1 MRRPRGN
8 GGDAVNK
15 LFKYSIGTSPYP
27 ELSVTLWG
35 EDRGKFPDLESA
47 LHGLFLG
54 HPFPVALTGRWQDR
68 FFPGISL
75 AGVPAEEVVQVWTTD
90 PEVVKRFEKAL
101 KAQTKT
107 DKPESHHE
115 GFVPHDG
122 TGERMGIACEIHV
135 GMIHRFQM
143 PKIAGL
149 LTDGTIPKGATSPAG
164 ARMLSFTP
172 NARSALQLKIF
183 QAQLAGISGRHDL
196 DGLREQMKGQLANMN
211 EGIRMLN
218 AYCNGTESLQHLHR
232 GDRAPG
238 ADPYCLFQSRVYLD
252 EELGLIANLVEMDFS
267 DVPQADK
274 WLFASDRWKK
284 LLPLPKCI
292 LVTRIRRDEKDYGP
306 GAGMVAAYWNALN
319 MAHLVWIRDGEN
331 VWRFGTDVKFE
342 ERIFPAADDASELVS
357 RIQEMIWRT
366 HYAPKKERE
375 DPFPEQKLKPAAPW
389 ESKNPV
395 SVKWED
401 DVKFP
406 TLESWLSSDRYT
418 PELNLSIH
426 RRASDALR
434 AHARASMPFALLL
447 QGIIDLKGIL
457 NIPAGSDLFDSQTQ
471 ARFIRLISDFSGGI
485 ADSRLTKQFER
496 HVNGCALK
504 PGDRIVGWRW
514 GVYTDSDRWAGEV
527 KWNKGKKAHGLFVFT
542 VHHVNESDPKK
553 DWSGKNFEIFA
564 HHPEPKKRAY
574 VNRYGSGE
582 PFNQKM
588 APNGAPICGE
598 FLPLDLPESLAEKL
612 LDDRNWKRANAWAV
626 PLLAQWHDLRKQFA
640 AVPDEKPFSLK
651 MRKKAEEIE

>member
-1 MRRPRGN
+1 MN
-8 GGDAVNK
+8 T
-15 LFKYSIGTSPYP
+15 LFKYVIGTSPYP

-75 AGVPAEEVVQVWTTD
+75 AGVPQEEVVQVWTTE
-90 PEVVKRFEKAL
+90 PETVKRFEKAL
-101 KAQTKT
+101 KAQTKS
-107 DKPESHHE
+107 DKPQSHHE

-122 TGERMGIACEIHV
+122 HGHNMGIACEIHV
-135 GMIHRFQM
+135 GMIHRYQM
-143 PKIAGL
+143 PKIAGM
-149 LTDGTIPKGATSPAG
+149 LTDGTHQQGATSPAG

-172 NARSALQLKIF
+172 NARSALQLRIF
-183 QAQLAGISGRHDL
+183 QAQLASVSGRHDL
-196 DGLREQMKGQLANMN
+196 GEMREQMKGQLANMN

-218 AYCNGTESLQHLHR
+218 AYCNGTESLQHLRR

-238 ADPYCLFQSRVYLD
+238 ADPYGLFQTRLYLD
-252 EELGLIANLVEMDFS
+252 EELGLIANLIELDFK
-267 DVPQADK
+267 DVPQIDK
-274 WLFASDRWKK
+274 WLFSADRWKK

-292 LVTRIRRDEKDYGP
+292 VVTRIRRDEKDYGP
-306 GAGMVAAYWNALN
+306 GAGIMGAFWNAMN

-342 ERIFPAADDASELVS
+342 ERIFPATDDAAELVS

-366 HYAPKKERE
+366 HYAPAKER
-375 DPFPEQKLKPAAPW
+375 DNPFPEQAEKKRDPW
-389 ESKNPV
+389 ESPQPV
-395 SVKWED
+395 PLTWEN
-401 DVKFP
+401 DVKFK
-406 TLESWLSSDRYT
+406 TLEAWLSSDRYT

-426 RRASDALR
+426 RRAAEALR

-457 NIPAGSDLFDSQTQ
+457 NIPPGSDLFDSQTQ
-471 ARFIRLISDFSGGI
+471 ARFIRLIADFSGGI
-485 ADSRLTKQFER
+485 ADSRFTKQFNA
-496 HVNGCALK
+496 HVNGHALK

-514 GVYTDSDRWAGEV
+514 AVYTEFERSASQV
-527 KWNKGKKAHGLFVFT
+527 LWNTGKKNHQLFVFT
-542 VHHVNESDPKK
+542 VERVEERADRKTWGGHDY
-553 DWSGKNFEIFA
+553 EIFV
-564 HHPEPKKRAY
+564 HHPERKR
-574 VNRYGSGE
+574 RYSLHGYRSGD

-588 APNGAPICGE
+588 DVAPICGE

-612 LDDRNWKRANAWAV
+612 LDDRNWKSAHKWAV
-626 PLLAQWHDLRKQFA
+626 PLLAQWKDIRKQFA
-640 AVPDEKPFSLK
+640 AVPDEKPFPIT
-651 MRKKAEEIE
+651 MRKKAEEIEE